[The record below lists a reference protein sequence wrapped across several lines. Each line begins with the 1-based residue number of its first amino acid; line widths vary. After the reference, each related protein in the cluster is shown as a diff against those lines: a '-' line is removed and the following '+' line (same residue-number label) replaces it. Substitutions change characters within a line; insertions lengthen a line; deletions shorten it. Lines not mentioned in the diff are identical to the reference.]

1 MSRPIEEFKR
11 TAESVAAI
19 ANAQLVGD
27 SATIIT
33 GLTLSSKEVQ
43 EGDLFIALP
52 GEKSHGAD
60 FAAEAIS
67 LGAVAVLTDAVGAA
81 KIKDVPV
88 IISANPRR
96 AAGVIS
102 AWFYSEPMRDLY
114 SVGVTGT
121 NGKTTVTTLLHQ
133 IMSAAGRES
142 GLIGT
147 VETRIGD
154 EVIASKRTTP
164 ESSDLQA
171 LSAVMRERHMRNL
184 VMEVSS
190 HAIALERVRGS
201 HFAVVAFTNLS
212 QDHLDFHKTMQ
223 AYFEAKAKLFT
234 FEFADLAVINIDDA
248 YGVKLAEQTELP
260 VMTVS
265 RHDQSATWHF
275 AAISKDYVGAHVA
288 IRGSGGILIEGK
300 VHLHG
305 GYNFDNLLM
314 AVAIATESGIDPI
327 DIAAILP
334 QLTGAAGRLES
345 VRLGQNFTALVDY
358 AHSPDAVTNVL
369 DDLIPDISL
378 SPSTSL
384 AVEVPVSTTSVST
397 TSFVP
402 PHYPVFALGD
412 SVMKGAAPTLAELGI
427 VVDAV
432 QDRQGKMGADIFI
445 QLQDLGVTMDA
456 VVIHLGTN
464 GPMSQKTLDSM
475 MDAVAGVPRV
485 VILTGKA
492 NRDWTDKNNKKIRA
506 LPSAYPNVVVLDWEL
521 IATLCEGRCLT
532 ADGIHLDSDGMI
544 YYSAE
549 IWKALGREIL

>member
-11 TAESVAAI
+11 TVEAVAAI
-19 ANAQLVGD
+19 ANATLTGNASTVI
-27 SATIIT
+27 S
-33 GLTLSSKEVQ
+33 GLTLNSNAVQ

-52 GEKSHGAD
+52 GEKAHGAD
-60 FAAEAIS
+60 FAADAIAR
-67 LGAVAVLTDAVGAA
+67 GAVAVLTDAEGAS
-81 KIKDVPV
+81 KISDVPV
-88 IISANPRR
+88 IVSSNPRR

-154 EVIASKRTTP
+154 EVVASKRTTP

-190 HAIALERVRGS
+190 HAIALERIRGS
-201 HFAVVAFTNLS
+201 HFSVVAFTNLS
-212 QDHLDFHKTMQ
+212 QDHLDFHKSMDD
-223 AYFEAKAKLFT
+223 YFAAKSKLFT

-248 YGVKLAEQTELP
+248 YGVRLASSTELP

-265 RHDQSATWHF
+265 RHDHNATWHYV
-275 AAISKDYVGAHVA
+275 SMTRDYVGAHVA
-288 IRGSGGILIEGK
+288 IRGSAGILIEGK
-300 VHLHG
+300 VHLQG

-334 QLTGAAGRLES
+334 QLTGAAGRLEA

-358 AHSPDAVTNVL
+358 AHSPDAVARVL
-369 DDLIPDISL
+369 ETAHEITDGRVIAVLGCGGDRDASKRSL
-378 SPSTSL
+378 MGK
-384 AVEVPVSTTSVST
+384 
-397 TSFVP
+397 
-402 PHYPVFALGD
+402 ALH
-412 SVMKGAAPTLAELGI
+412 E
-427 VVDAV
+427 
-432 QDRQGKMGADIFI
+432 GADVAIFTSDNPRSEKPEAILVQMTLGLDI
-445 QLQDLGVTMDA
+445 QEPSAIIEDRADAIRAAVNEAQAGDVVLVLGKGHEKGQE
-456 VVIHLGTN
+456 I
-464 GPMSQKTLDSM
+464 
-475 MDAVAGVPRV
+475 AGVNHPFDDRV
-485 VILTGKA
+485 ELAKA
-492 NRDWTDKNNKKIRA
+492 IEDKK
-506 LPSAYPNVVVLDWEL
+506 
-521 IATLCEGRCLT
+521 
-532 ADGIHLDSDGMI
+532 
-544 YYSAE
+544 
-549 IWKALGREIL
+549 

>member
-1 MSRPIEEFKR
+1 VSRPIEEFKR
-11 TAESVAAI
+11 TVEAVAAI
-19 ANAQLVGD
+19 ANATLTGNASTVI
-27 SATIIT
+27 S
-33 GLTLSSKEVQ
+33 GLTLNSNAVQ

-52 GEKSHGAD
+52 GEKAHGAD
-60 FAAEAIS
+60 FAADAIAR
-67 LGAVAVLTDAVGAA
+67 GAVAVLTDAEGAS
-81 KIKDVPV
+81 KISGVPV
-88 IISANPRR
+88 IVSSNPRR

-154 EVIASKRTTP
+154 EVVASKRTTP

-190 HAIALERVRGS
+190 HAIALERIRGS
-201 HFAVVAFTNLS
+201 HFSVVAFTNLS
-212 QDHLDFHKTMQ
+212 QDHLDFHKSMDD
-223 AYFEAKAKLFT
+223 YFAAKSKLFT

-248 YGVKLAEQTELP
+248 YGVKLGSSTELP

-265 RHDQSATWHF
+265 RHDHNATWHYVS
-275 AAISKDYVGAHVA
+275 ITRDYVGAHVA
-288 IRGSGGILIEGK
+288 IRGSAGILIEGK

-334 QLTGAAGRLES
+334 QLTGAAGRLEA

-358 AHSPDAVTNVL
+358 AHSPDAVARVL
-369 DDLIPDISL
+369 ETAHEITDGRVI
-378 SPSTSL
+378 
-384 AVEVPVSTTSVST
+384 AVLGCGGDRDASKRPLMGK
-397 TSFVP
+397 
-402 PHYPVFALGD
+402 ALH
-412 SVMKGAAPTLAELGI
+412 E
-427 VVDAV
+427 
-432 QDRQGKMGADIFI
+432 GADVAIFTSDNPRSEKPEAILVQMTLGLDI
-445 QLQDLGVTMDA
+445 QEPNAIIEDRADAIRAAVNEAQAGDVVLVLGKGHEKGQE
-456 VVIHLGTN
+456 I
-464 GPMSQKTLDSM
+464 
-475 MDAVAGVPRV
+475 AGVNHPFDDRV
-485 VILTGKA
+485 ELAKA
-492 NRDWTDKNNKKIRA
+492 IEDKK
-506 LPSAYPNVVVLDWEL
+506 
-521 IATLCEGRCLT
+521 
-532 ADGIHLDSDGMI
+532 
-544 YYSAE
+544 
-549 IWKALGREIL
+549 

>member
-11 TAESVAAI
+11 TVEAVAAI
-19 ANAQLVGD
+19 ANATLTGNASTVI
-27 SATIIT
+27 S
-33 GLTLSSKEVQ
+33 GLTLNSNAVQ

-52 GEKSHGAD
+52 GEKAHGAD
-60 FAAEAIS
+60 FAADAIAR
-67 LGAVAVLTDAVGAA
+67 GAVAVLTDAEGAH
-81 KIKDVPV
+81 KISGVPV
-88 IISANPRR
+88 IVSSNPRR

-154 EVIASKRTTP
+154 EVVASKRTTP

-190 HAIALERVRGS
+190 HAIALERIRGS
-201 HFAVVAFTNLS
+201 HFSVVAFTNLS
-212 QDHLDFHKTMQ
+212 QDHLDFHKSMDD
-223 AYFEAKAKLFT
+223 YFAAKSKLFT

-248 YGVKLAEQTELP
+248 YGVKLASATELP

-265 RHDQSATWHF
+265 RHDHNATWHYV
-275 AAISKDYVGAHVA
+275 SMTRDYVGAHVA
-288 IRGSGGILIEGK
+288 IRGSAGILIEGK

-334 QLTGAAGRLES
+334 QLTGAAGRLEA

-358 AHSPDAVTNVL
+358 AHSPDAVARVL
-369 DDLIPDISL
+369 ETAHEITDGRVI
-378 SPSTSL
+378 
-384 AVEVPVSTTSVST
+384 AVLGCGGDRDASKRPLMGK
-397 TSFVP
+397 
-402 PHYPVFALGD
+402 ALH
-412 SVMKGAAPTLAELGI
+412 E
-427 VVDAV
+427 
-432 QDRQGKMGADIFI
+432 GADVAIFTSDNPRSEKPEAILVQMTLGLDI
-445 QLQDLGVTMDA
+445 QEPSAIIEDRADAIRAAVNEAQAGDVVLVLGKGHEKGQE
-456 VVIHLGTN
+456 I
-464 GPMSQKTLDSM
+464 
-475 MDAVAGVPRV
+475 AGVNHPFDDRV
-485 VILTGKA
+485 ELAKA
-492 NRDWTDKNNKKIRA
+492 IEDKK
-506 LPSAYPNVVVLDWEL
+506 
-521 IATLCEGRCLT
+521 
-532 ADGIHLDSDGMI
+532 
-544 YYSAE
+544 
-549 IWKALGREIL
+549 

>member
-1 MSRPIEEFKR
+1 MTRPIEEFKR
-11 TAESVAAI
+11 SVESVAAI
-19 ANAQLVGD
+19 ANAELIGD
-27 SATIIT
+27 SSIEIT
-33 GLTLSSKEVQ
+33 GLTLSSIAVQ

-52 GEKSHGAD
+52 GEKNHGAD
-60 FAAEAIS
+60 FAADAIAR
-67 LGAVAVLTDAVGAA
+67 GAVAVLTDLDGA
-81 KIKDVPV
+81 KKVSGVPV
-88 IISANPRR
+88 IVSSNPRR

-147 VETRIGD
+147 VETRIGA
-154 EVIASKRTTP
+154 EILTSKRTTP
-164 ESSDLQA
+164 ESTDLQA

-190 HAIALERVRGS
+190 HAISLERIRGS

-212 QDHLDFHKTMQ
+212 QDHLDFHKTME

-234 FEFADLAVINIDDA
+234 FEFADLAIINVDDS
-248 YGVKLAEQTELP
+248 YGVTLARQTELP

-265 RHDQSATWHF
+265 RHDQGATWHYTSI
-275 AAISKDYVGAHVA
+275 AKDYVGAHVA

-358 AHSPDAVTNVL
+358 AHSPDAVARVL
-369 DDLIPDISL
+369 ETAHEISDGRVIAVLGCGGDRDASKRALMGKAL
-378 SPSTSL
+378 S
-384 AVEVPVSTTSVST
+384 
-397 TSFVP
+397 
-402 PHYPVFALGD
+402 D
-412 SVMKGAAPTLAELGI
+412 
-427 VVDAV
+427 
-432 QDRQGKMGADIFI
+432 GAD
-445 QLQDLGVTMDA
+445 
-456 VVIHLGTN
+456 
-464 GPMSQKTLDSM
+464 
-475 MDAVAGVPRV
+475 VAIYTSDNPRSEKAD
-485 VILTGKA
+485 VILEQMTLGLEIQQPSA
-492 NRDWTDKNNKKIRA
+492 VIEDRAEAIRA
-506 LPSAYPNVVVLDWEL
+506 AVNEAQEGDLVLVLGKGHEKGQEIKGTVHPFDDRVEL
-521 IATLCEGRCLT
+521 ARAIE
-532 ADGIHLDSDGMI
+532 D
-544 YYSAE
+544 
-549 IWKALGREIL
+549 KK

>member
-11 TAESVAAI
+11 TVEAVAAI
-19 ANAQLVGD
+19 ANATLTGNASTVI
-27 SATIIT
+27 S
-33 GLTLSSKEVQ
+33 GLTLNSNTVQ

-52 GEKSHGAD
+52 GEKAHGAD
-60 FAAEAIS
+60 FAADAIAR
-67 LGAVAVLTDAVGAA
+67 GAVAVLTDAEGAS
-81 KIKDVPV
+81 KISGVPV
-88 IISANPRR
+88 IVSSNPRR

-154 EVIASKRTTP
+154 EVVASKRTTP
-164 ESSDLQA
+164 ESSELQA

-190 HAIALERVRGS
+190 HAIALERIRGS
-201 HFAVVAFTNLS
+201 HFSVVAFTNLS
-212 QDHLDFHKTMQ
+212 QDHLDFHKTMDD
-223 AYFEAKAKLFT
+223 YFAAKSKLFT

-248 YGVKLAEQTELP
+248 YGVRLASSTELP

-265 RHDQSATWHF
+265 RHDHNATWHYVS
-275 AAISKDYVGAHVA
+275 ITRDYVGAHVA
-288 IRGSGGILIEGK
+288 IRGSAGILIEGK

-334 QLTGAAGRLES
+334 QLTGAAGRLEA

-358 AHSPDAVTNVL
+358 AHSPDAVARVL
-369 DDLIPDISL
+369 ETAHEITDGRVI
-378 SPSTSL
+378 
-384 AVEVPVSTTSVST
+384 AVLGCGGDRDSSKRPLMGK
-397 TSFVP
+397 
-402 PHYPVFALGD
+402 ALH
-412 SVMKGAAPTLAELGI
+412 E
-427 VVDAV
+427 
-432 QDRQGKMGADIFI
+432 GADVAIFTSDNPRSEKPDAILVQMTLGLDI
-445 QLQDLGVTMDA
+445 QEPSAIIEDRADAIRAAVNEAQAGDVVLVLGKGHEKGQE
-456 VVIHLGTN
+456 I
-464 GPMSQKTLDSM
+464 
-475 MDAVAGVPRV
+475 AGVNHPFDDRV
-485 VILTGKA
+485 ELAKA
-492 NRDWTDKNNKKIRA
+492 IEDKK
-506 LPSAYPNVVVLDWEL
+506 
-521 IATLCEGRCLT
+521 
-532 ADGIHLDSDGMI
+532 
-544 YYSAE
+544 
-549 IWKALGREIL
+549 

>member
-11 TAESVAAI
+11 TVEAVAAI
-19 ANAQLVGD
+19 ANATLTGNASTVI
-27 SATIIT
+27 S
-33 GLTLSSKEVQ
+33 GLTLNSNAVQ

-52 GEKSHGAD
+52 GEKAHGAD
-60 FAAEAIS
+60 FAADAIAR
-67 LGAVAVLTDAVGAA
+67 GAVAVLTDAEGAS
-81 KIKDVPV
+81 KISDVPV
-88 IISANPRR
+88 IVSSNPRR

-154 EVIASKRTTP
+154 EVVASKRTTP

-190 HAIALERVRGS
+190 HAIALERIRGS
-201 HFAVVAFTNLS
+201 HFSVVAFTNLS
-212 QDHLDFHKTMQ
+212 QDHLDFHKSMDD
-223 AYFEAKAKLFT
+223 YFAAKSKLFT

-248 YGVKLAEQTELP
+248 YGVKLASATELP

-265 RHDQSATWHF
+265 RHDHNATWHYVS
-275 AAISKDYVGAHVA
+275 ITRDYVGAHVA
-288 IRGSGGILIEGK
+288 IRGSAGILIEGK

-334 QLTGAAGRLES
+334 QLTGAAGRLEA

-358 AHSPDAVTNVL
+358 AHSPDAVARVL
-369 DDLIPDISL
+369 ETAHEITDGRVI
-378 SPSTSL
+378 
-384 AVEVPVSTTSVST
+384 AVLGCGGDRDASKRPLMGK
-397 TSFVP
+397 
-402 PHYPVFALGD
+402 ALH
-412 SVMKGAAPTLAELGI
+412 E
-427 VVDAV
+427 
-432 QDRQGKMGADIFI
+432 GADVAIFTSDNPRSEKPEAILVQMTLGLDI
-445 QLQDLGVTMDA
+445 QEPSAIIEDRADAIRAAVNEAQAGDVVLVLGKGHEKGQE
-456 VVIHLGTN
+456 I
-464 GPMSQKTLDSM
+464 
-475 MDAVAGVPRV
+475 AGVNHPFDDRV
-485 VILTGKA
+485 ELAKA
-492 NRDWTDKNNKKIRA
+492 IEDKK
-506 LPSAYPNVVVLDWEL
+506 
-521 IATLCEGRCLT
+521 
-532 ADGIHLDSDGMI
+532 
-544 YYSAE
+544 
-549 IWKALGREIL
+549 